1 MLKIENVS
9 KTFKNFSLNNI
20 NIMLEPGKIMGII
33 GDNGSGK
40 TSIINLIMGLYK
52 PSSGKIE
59 LNGNNVENDPV
70 GYKNDIGF
78 VYDNLSFY
86 PNLKLRDYKKIIA
99 MFYKN
104 FDEEVYDMYFNNFNL
119 DSEEKIKN
127 LSKGQCEK
135 VMISTALSHHAK
147 LLILDEPIYGLEKTV
162 RKELIRIFKDY
173 IKRENGSVI
182 ISTHNVSELEEIYD
196 QIVYLEKGNILFNL
210 KKKDIIKDF
219 RVIRSDS
226 ETLSLMKDN
235 IIGIDHYKRYSEA
248 LVNIGES
255 DEIRALLRSADYYK
269 IKNPDIE
276 DLIHYYQEGG
286 VLNV

>member
-9 KTFKNFSLNNI
+9 KTFENFSLNNI

-59 LNGNNVENDPV
+59 LNGNNVEKDPV

-86 PNLKLRDYKKIIA
+86 PNLKLKDYKKIIA

-104 FDEEVYDMYFNNFNL
+104 FDEEVYDMYFDNFNL

-173 IKRENGSVI
+173 IKKENGSVI

-255 DEIRALLRSADYYK
+255 DEIRALLRSADYHK

>member
-1 MLKIENVS
+1 MLKIEGVS
-9 KTFKNFSLNNI
+9 KAFENFSLNNI
-20 NIMLEPGKIMGII
+20 NIRLEPGKIMGII

-59 LNGNNVENDPV
+59 LNGNNVESDPV

-86 PNLKLRDYKKIIA
+86 PNLKLRDYKKIVS

-104 FDEEVYDMYFNNFNL
+104 FDEEIYDMYFDNFNL
-119 DSEEKIKN
+119 DNEEKIKN

-147 LLILDEPIYGLEKTV
+147 LLILDEPIYGLEKSV

-210 KKKDIIKDF
+210 KKKDIIRDF

-226 ETLSLMKDN
+226 DTLSLMKDN

-255 DEIRALLRSADYYK
+255 DEIRALLRSADYHK

-286 VLNV
+286 GLNA

>member
-9 KTFKNFSLNNI
+9 KTFENFSLNNI

-59 LNGNNVENDPV
+59 LNRNNVEKDPV

-86 PNLKLRDYKKIIA
+86 PNLKLKDYKKIIA

-104 FDEEVYDMYFNNFNL
+104 FDEEVYDMYFDNFNL

-255 DEIRALLRSADYYK
+255 DEIRALLRSADYHK

>member
-1 MLKIENVS
+1 MLNIEGVS
-9 KTFKNFSLNNI
+9 KTFENFSLNNI
-20 NIMLEPGKIMGII
+20 NIRLEPGKIMGII
-33 GDNGSGK
+33 GNNGSGK

-59 LNGNNVENDPV
+59 LNGNNVEKDPV

-86 PNLKLRDYKKIIA
+86 PNLKLRDYKKIVS

-104 FDEEVYDMYFNNFNL
+104 FDEEVYDMYFDNFNL
-119 DSEEKIKN
+119 DPEEKIKN

-147 LLILDEPIYGLEKTV
+147 LLILDEPIYGLEKSV

-173 IKRENGSVI
+173 IKKENGSVV

-196 QIVYLEKGNILFNL
+196 HIVYLEKGKILFNL
-210 KKKDIIKDF
+210 KKKDIVRDF

-255 DEIRALLRSADYYK
+255 EEIRALLRSADYHK

-286 VLNV
+286 GVNA

>member
-9 KTFKNFSLNNI
+9 KTFENFSMNNI

-255 DEIRALLRSADYYK
+255 DEIRALLRSADYHK

>member
-9 KTFKNFSLNNI
+9 KTFEDFSLNNI

-255 DEIRALLRSADYYK
+255 DEIRALLRSADYHK

>member
-9 KTFKNFSLNNI
+9 KTFENFSLNNI

-33 GDNGSGK
+33 GDNGSWK
-40 TSIINLIMGLYK
+40 TSIINLIIGLYK

-59 LNGNNVENDPV
+59 LNGNNVEKDPV

-86 PNLKLRDYKKIIA
+86 PNLKLKDYKKIIA

-104 FDEEVYDMYFNNFNL
+104 FDEEVYDMYFDNFNL

-147 LLILDEPIYGLEKTV
+147 LLILDEPIHGLEKTV

-255 DEIRALLRSADYYK
+255 DEIRALLRSADYHK

>member
-9 KTFKNFSLNNI
+9 KTFENFSLNNI

-52 PSSGKIE
+52 PSLGKIE
-59 LNGNNVENDPV
+59 LNGNNVEKDPV

-86 PNLKLRDYKKIIA
+86 PNLKLKDYKKIIA

-104 FDEEVYDMYFNNFNL
+104 FDEEVYDMYFDNFNL

-255 DEIRALLRSADYYK
+255 DEIRALLRSADYHK

>member
-9 KTFKNFSLNNI
+9 KTFENFSLNNI

-59 LNGNNVENDPV
+59 LNGNNVEKDPV

-86 PNLKLRDYKKIIA
+86 PNLKLKDYKKIIA

-104 FDEEVYDMYFNNFNL
+104 FDEEVYDMYFDNFNL

-147 LLILDEPIYGLEKTV
+147 LLILDEPIYGLEKSV

-255 DEIRALLRSADYYK
+255 DEIRALLRSADYHK

>member
-9 KTFKNFSLNNI
+9 KTFENFSLNNI

-59 LNGNNVENDPV
+59 LNGNNVEKDSV

-86 PNLKLRDYKKIIA
+86 PNLKLKDYKKIIA

-104 FDEEVYDMYFNNFNL
+104 FDEEVYDMYFDNFNL

-255 DEIRALLRSADYYK
+255 DEIRALLRSADYHK

>member
-9 KTFKNFSLNNI
+9 KTFENFSLNNI

-86 PNLKLRDYKKIIA
+86 PTLKLRDYKKIIA

-255 DEIRALLRSADYYK
+255 DEIRALLRSADYHK

>member
-9 KTFKNFSLNNI
+9 KTFENFSLNNI

-59 LNGNNVENDPV
+59 LNGNNVEKDPV

-86 PNLKLRDYKKIIA
+86 PNLKLKDYKKIIA

-104 FDEEVYDMYFNNFNL
+104 FDEEVYDMYFDNFNL

-135 VMISTALSHHAK
+135 VMISTVLSHHAK

-255 DEIRALLRSADYYK
+255 DEIRALLRSADYHK

>member
-9 KTFKNFSLNNI
+9 KTFENFSLNNI

-33 GDNGSGK
+33 GDNSSGK

-226 ETLSLMKDN
+226 ETLSLMKNN

-255 DEIRALLRSADYYK
+255 DEIRALLRSADYHK

>member
-9 KTFKNFSLNNI
+9 KTFENFSLNNI

-59 LNGNNVENDPV
+59 LNGNNVEKDPV

-86 PNLKLRDYKKIIA
+86 PNLKLKDYKKIIA

-104 FDEEVYDMYFNNFNL
+104 FDEEVYDMYFDNFNL

-182 ISTHNVSELEEIYD
+182 ISTHNVSKLEEIYD

-255 DEIRALLRSADYYK
+255 DEIRALLRSADYHK

>member
-9 KTFKNFSLNNI
+9 KTFENFSLNNI

-59 LNGNNVENDPV
+59 LNGNNVEKDPV

-86 PNLKLRDYKKIIA
+86 PNLKLKDYKKIIA

-104 FDEEVYDMYFNNFNL
+104 FDEEVYDMYFDNFNL
-119 DSEEKIKN
+119 DSEEKIKK

-255 DEIRALLRSADYYK
+255 DEIRALLRSADYHK

>member
-1 MLKIENVS
+1 MLNIEGVS
-9 KTFKNFSLNNI
+9 KTFENFSLNNI
-20 NIMLEPGKIMGII
+20 NIRLEPGKIMGII

-59 LNGNNVENDPV
+59 LNGNNVEKDPV

-86 PNLKLRDYKKIIA
+86 PNLKLRDYKKIVS

-104 FDEEVYDMYFNNFNL
+104 FDEEVYDMYFDNFNL
-119 DSEEKIKN
+119 DPEEKIKN

-147 LLILDEPIYGLEKTV
+147 LLILDEPIYGLEKSV

-173 IKRENGSVI
+173 IKKENGSVV

-196 QIVYLEKGNILFNL
+196 HIVYLEKGKILFNL
-210 KKKDIIKDF
+210 KKKDIVRDF

-255 DEIRALLRSADYYK
+255 EEIRALLRSADYHK

-286 VLNV
+286 GFNA

>member
-9 KTFKNFSLNNI
+9 KTFENFSLNNI

-59 LNGNNVENDPV
+59 LNGNNVEKDPV

-86 PNLKLRDYKKIIA
+86 PNLKLKDYKKIIA

-104 FDEEVYDMYFNNFNL
+104 FDEEVYDMYFDNFNL

-219 RVIRSDS
+219 RVIRADS

-255 DEIRALLRSADYYK
+255 DEIRALLRSADYHK

>member
-9 KTFKNFSLNNI
+9 KTFENFSLNNI

-219 RVIRSDS
+219 RVIKSDS

-255 DEIRALLRSADYYK
+255 DEIRALLRSADYHK

>member
-9 KTFKNFSLNNI
+9 KTFENFSLNNI

-59 LNGNNVENDPV
+59 LNGNNVENDLV

-255 DEIRALLRSADYYK
+255 DEIRALLRSADYHK

>member
-9 KTFKNFSLNNI
+9 KTFENFSLNNI

-59 LNGNNVENDPV
+59 LNGNNVEKDPV

-86 PNLKLRDYKKIIA
+86 PNLKLKDYKKIIA

-104 FDEEVYDMYFNNFNL
+104 FDEEVYDMYFDNFNL

-173 IKRENGSVI
+173 IKRENGSVV

-255 DEIRALLRSADYYK
+255 DEIRALLRLS
-269 IKNPDIE
+269 
-276 DLIHYYQEGG
+276 LIHISTLQN
-286 VLNV
+286 L

>member
-1 MLKIENVS
+1 MLKIEGVS
-9 KTFKNFSLNNI
+9 KSFENFSLNNI
-20 NIMLEPGKIMGII
+20 NINLEPGKIMGII

-59 LNGNNVENDPV
+59 LNGNDIERDPV

-78 VYDNLSFY
+78 VYDSLSFY
-86 PNLKLRDYKKIIA
+86 PNLKLKEYKKIVS

-104 FDEEVYDMYFNNFNL
+104 FDDKVYDMYFDNFNL

-147 LLILDEPIYGLEKTV
+147 LLILDEPIYGLEKSV

-173 IKRENGSVI
+173 IKMENGSVI

-226 ETLSLMKDN
+226 DTLSLMKGN

-255 DEIRALLRSADYYK
+255 EEIRALLRSADYHK

-286 VLNV
+286 GFNA

>member
-1 MLKIENVS
+1 MLNIEGVS
-9 KTFKNFSLNNI
+9 KTFENFSLNNI
-20 NIMLEPGKIMGII
+20 NIRLEPGKIMGII

-59 LNGNNVENDPV
+59 LNGNNVEKDPV

-86 PNLKLRDYKKIIA
+86 PNLKLRDYKKIVS

-104 FDEEVYDMYFNNFNL
+104 FDEEVYDMYFDNFNL
-119 DSEEKIKN
+119 DPEEKIKN

-147 LLILDEPIYGLEKTV
+147 LLILDEPIYGLEKSV
-162 RKELIRIFKDY
+162 RKELKRIFKDY
-173 IKRENGSVI
+173 IKKENGSVV

-196 QIVYLEKGNILFNL
+196 HIVYLEKGKILFNL
-210 KKKDIIKDF
+210 KKKDIVRDF

-255 DEIRALLRSADYYK
+255 EEIRALLRSADYHK

-286 VLNV
+286 GVNA

>member
-9 KTFKNFSLNNI
+9 KTFENFSLNNI

-33 GDNGSGK
+33 WDNGSGK

-255 DEIRALLRSADYYK
+255 DEIRALLRSADYHK

>member
-9 KTFKNFSLNNI
+9 KTFENFSLNNI

-59 LNGNNVENDPV
+59 LNGNNVEKDPV

-86 PNLKLRDYKKIIA
+86 PNLKLKDYKKIIA

-104 FDEEVYDMYFNNFNL
+104 FDEEVYDMYFDNFNL

-182 ISTHNVSELEEIYD
+182 ISTHNVSKLEEIYD

-255 DEIRALLRSADYYK
+255 EEIRALLRSADYHK

>member
-1 MLKIENVS
+1 MLNIEGVS
-9 KTFKNFSLNNI
+9 KTFENLSLNNI
-20 NIMLEPGKIMGII
+20 NIRLEPGKIMGII

-59 LNGNNVENDPV
+59 LNGNNVEKDPV

-86 PNLKLRDYKKIIA
+86 PNLKLRDYKKIVS

-104 FDEEVYDMYFNNFNL
+104 FDEEVYDMYFDNFNL
-119 DSEEKIKN
+119 DPEEKIKN

-147 LLILDEPIYGLEKTV
+147 LLILDEPIYGLEKSV

-173 IKRENGSVI
+173 IKKENGSVV

-196 QIVYLEKGNILFNL
+196 HIVYLEKGKILFNL
-210 KKKDIIKDF
+210 KKKDIVRDF

-255 DEIRALLRSADYYK
+255 EEIRALLRSADYHK

-286 VLNV
+286 GVNA

>member
-9 KTFKNFSLNNI
+9 KTFENFSLNNI

-59 LNGNNVENDPV
+59 LNGNNVEKDPV

-86 PNLKLRDYKKIIA
+86 PNLKLKDYKKIIA

-104 FDEEVYDMYFNNFNL
+104 FDEEVYDMYFDNFNL

-196 QIVYLEKGNILFNL
+196 HIVYLEKGNILFNL

-255 DEIRALLRSADYYK
+255 DEIRALLRSADYHK

>member
-9 KTFKNFSLNNI
+9 KTFENFSLNNI

-59 LNGNNVENDPV
+59 LNGNNVEKDPV

-86 PNLKLRDYKKIIA
+86 PNLKLRDYKKIVS

-104 FDEEVYDMYFNNFNL
+104 FDEEVYDMYFDNFNL
-119 DSEEKIKN
+119 DPEEKIKN

-147 LLILDEPIYGLEKTV
+147 LLILDEPIYGLEKSV

-173 IKRENGSVI
+173 IKKENGSVV

-196 QIVYLEKGNILFNL
+196 HIVYLEKGKILFNL
-210 KKKDIIKDF
+210 KKKDIVRDF

-255 DEIRALLRSADYYK
+255 EEIRALLRSADYHK

-286 VLNV
+286 GVNA

>member
-9 KTFKNFSLNNI
+9 KTFENFSLNNI

-59 LNGNNVENDPV
+59 LNGNNVEKDSV

-86 PNLKLRDYKKIIA
+86 PNLKLRDYKKIVS

-104 FDEEVYDMYFNNFNL
+104 FDEEVYDMYFDNFNL
-119 DSEEKIKN
+119 DPEEKIKN

-147 LLILDEPIYGLEKTV
+147 LLILDEPIYGLEKSV

-173 IKRENGSVI
+173 IKKENGSVV

-196 QIVYLEKGNILFNL
+196 HIVYLEKGKILFNL
-210 KKKDIIKDF
+210 KKKDIVRDF

-255 DEIRALLRSADYYK
+255 EEIRALLRSADYHK

-286 VLNV
+286 GVNA

>member
-9 KTFKNFSLNNI
+9 KTFENFSLNNI
-20 NIMLEPGKIMGII
+20 NIMLESGKIMGII

-59 LNGNNVENDPV
+59 LNRNNVEKDPV

-86 PNLKLRDYKKIIA
+86 PNLKLKDYKKIIA

-104 FDEEVYDMYFNNFNL
+104 FDEEVYDMYFDNFNL

-255 DEIRALLRSADYYK
+255 DEIRALLRSADYHK

>member
-1 MLKIENVS
+1 MLKIEGIS
-9 KTFKNFSLNNI
+9 KAFENFSLNDI
-20 NIMLEPGKIMGII
+20 NIRLEAGKIMGII

-52 PSSGKIE
+52 PSSGRIE
-59 LNGNNVENDPV
+59 LYGKNIEDDPV

-78 VYDNLSFY
+78 VFDNLNFY
-86 PNLKLRDYKKIIA
+86 PNLKLKDYKRIVS
-99 MFYKN
+99 MFYKR
-104 FDEEVYDMYFNNFNL
+104 FDEKTFDKYFKEFNL
-119 DSEEKIKN
+119 DLEEKIKN

-135 VMISTALSHHAK
+135 LMISTAFSHHAK
-147 LLILDEPIYGLEKTV
+147 LLILDEPIHGLEKSV
-162 RKELIRIFKDY
+162 RKELIRILKEY
-173 IKRENGSVI
+173 IKEENGSVI

-196 QIVYLEKGNILFNL
+196 QIVYLDRGKVLFDL
-210 KKKDIIKDF
+210 KKRDIIRDF

-255 DEIRALLRSADYYK
+255 DDIRNLLRSADCHK

-286 VLNV
+286 GLNV

>member
-9 KTFKNFSLNNI
+9 KTFENFSLNNI

-104 FDEEVYDMYFNNFNL
+104 FDEEVYDMYFDNFNL

-255 DEIRALLRSADYYK
+255 DEIRALLRSADYHK

>member
-1 MLKIENVS
+1 LLKIENVS
-9 KTFKNFSLNNI
+9 KTFENFSLNNI

-59 LNGNNVENDPV
+59 LNGNNVEKDPV

-86 PNLKLRDYKKIIA
+86 PNLKLKDYKKIIA

-104 FDEEVYDMYFNNFNL
+104 FDEEVYDMYFDNFNL

-255 DEIRALLRSADYYK
+255 DEIRALLRSADYHK

>member
-9 KTFKNFSLNNI
+9 KTFENFSLNNI

-255 DEIRALLRSADYYK
+255 DEIRALLRSADYHK

>member
-9 KTFKNFSLNNI
+9 KTFENFSLNNI

-59 LNGNNVENDPV
+59 LNGNNVEKDPV

-104 FDEEVYDMYFNNFNL
+104 FDEEVYDMYFDNFNL

-147 LLILDEPIYGLEKTV
+147 LLILDEPIYGLEKSV

-255 DEIRALLRSADYYK
+255 DEIRALLRSADYHK

>member
-9 KTFKNFSLNNI
+9 KTFENFSLNNI

-52 PSSGKIE
+52 PSLGKIE
-59 LNGNNVENDPV
+59 LNGNNVEKDPV

-86 PNLKLRDYKKIIA
+86 PNLKLKDYKKIIA

-104 FDEEVYDMYFNNFNL
+104 FDEEVYDMYFDNFNL

-255 DEIRALLRSADYYK
+255 DEIRALLRSANYHK